1 VYKRPLVPDN
11 FDVPAVLETEQLRLR
26 PLTINDAIKDFDA
39 VVTSEQRLRSVY
51 DPAETGRRG

>member
-1 VYKRPLVPDN
+1 MYKHPLVPDN